1 MSRKILTAFV
11 LSIAM
16 TGAMTAG
23 ALAQAAAPGSTGSTA
38 PSAPPA
44 VNAAPLENG
53 ANSFTEAQARARLE
67 QAGLTG
73 VGELKKD
80 DQGIWRGRA
89 MRNGATVAVG
99 VDFRGNVSAQ

>member
-1 MSRKILTAFV
+1 MSRKILTAIA

-16 TGAMTAG
+16 VGG
-23 ALAQAAAPGSTGSTA
+23 ALAQAATPGSTGATA

-67 QAGLTG
+67 QAGLSG

-89 MRNGATVAVG
+89 MRNGASVAVG
-99 VDFRGNVSAQ
+99 VDFHGNISAQ